1 MPIKVFPKSTI
12 FGVYGMLKKSW
23 LNECQLNE
31 IFIRTKDGSWQFAVI
46 FHYIYENRNLY
57 VFLSFQENLLILLF
71 LL

>member
-31 IFIRTKDGSWQFAVI
+31 IFIRTRDRSWQFAVI
-46 FHYIYENRNLY
+46 FHYIYENGNLY